1 MKFAYKR
8 LLAYTL
14 VAGLCCCLG
23 MLTIYS
29 TIKSSRLSEPEE
41 IQSLNNITDR
51 ETASFTNAI
60 KKSRNSTVNV
70 MSMSH
75 EGIIRSSTGTYIR
88 LDNDY
93 YILTVGHGI
102 HAESGCE
109 TLRIIV
115 DPVLYECLELSVLN
129 NVQDYAIIKI
139 EEISERTPVV
149 IPRDTPRNSMWDE
162 NLSIQSRVIYSG
174 FPNSSGLLT
183 IDGRIVGF
191 NDDENFFIHSYAWP
205 GASGSG
211 VFNENGKLIG
221 YIMAI
226 SLGFTEYGISV
237 LEDIVIIVP
246 LYKIDWHELDN

>member
-75 EGIIRSSTGTYIR
+75 DGIIRSSTGTYIR

-115 DPVLYECLELSVLN
+115 DPVLYELSL
-129 NVQDYAIIKI
+129 
-139 EEISERTPVV
+139 
-149 IPRDTPRNSMWDE
+149 
-162 NLSIQSRVIYSG
+162 
-174 FPNSSGLLT
+174 
-183 IDGRIVGF
+183 
-191 NDDENFFIHSYAWP
+191 IH
-205 GASGSG
+205 
-211 VFNENGKLIG
+211 I
-221 YIMAI
+221 
-226 SLGFTEYGISV
+226 
-237 LEDIVIIVP
+237 
-246 LYKIDWHELDN
+246 